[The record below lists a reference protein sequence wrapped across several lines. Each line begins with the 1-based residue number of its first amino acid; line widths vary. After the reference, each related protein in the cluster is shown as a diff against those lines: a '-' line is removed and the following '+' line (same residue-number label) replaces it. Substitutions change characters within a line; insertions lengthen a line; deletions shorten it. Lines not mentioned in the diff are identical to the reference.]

1 MRRLPLLVAAVA
13 VALLVVAAQPA
24 SAGGPTS
31 VLVVDYDGSRAAGAL
46 TGSPAYADLEKALDA
61 YNTPTGDAMPAAS
74 FMDSRVRLT
83 WLVHDVTPWRVDAV
97 IIDGDDVW
105 VETSMNLADGK
116 DLFQA
121 PAVLHRP
128 KDTALLLATL
138 TSLGVYGD
146 TRSSP
151 TSTSSPTPRP
161 VAPARVAAV
170 IPGTAVGATPG
181 ALLWSVTTAAA
192 VLALGLAL
200 GLGVALGRRSRAGSG
215 AESATDTRRP
225 DPERAAPVGFST
237 DTTPP
242 HGIRN
247 RPRGPSP
254 SPRG

>member
-1 MRRLPLLVAAVA
+1 MRRLTLLVAAVA
-13 VALLVVAAQPA
+13 AALLVASAPPA

-31 VLVVDYDGSRAAGAL
+31 VLAVDYDGSRAAGAL
-46 TGSPAYADLEKALDA
+46 TGSPAYANLEKALDA
-61 YNTPTGDAMPAAS
+61 YNAPTGDARPAAS
-74 FMDSRVRLT
+74 FMDARVRLT
-83 WLVHDVTPWRVDAV
+83 WLIHDVTPWRVDAV
-97 IIDGDDVW
+97 IVDGDDVW

-146 TRSSP
+146 TRPSP
-151 TSTSSPTPRP
+151 TSTSSPTARP
-161 VAPARVAAV
+161 VAAARVAAV
-170 IPGTAVGATPG
+170 LPTTVAGAAPG
-181 ALLWSVTTAAA
+181 AVPWWATTAAA
-192 VLALGLAL
+192 VLALGL
-200 GLGVALGRRSRAGSG
+200 GVALGRWRSRADSG
-215 AESATDTRRP
+215 TVAATNPRRP

-247 RPRGPSP
+247 GPHGPSH

>member
-1 MRRLPLLVAAVA
+1 MRRLTLLVAAVA
-13 VALLVVAAQPA
+13 AALLVASAPPA

-31 VLVVDYDGSRAAGAL
+31 VLAVDYDRSRAAGAH
-46 TGSPAYADLEKALDA
+46 TGSPAYANLEKALDA
-61 YNTPTGDAMPAAS
+61 YNAPTGDARPAAS
-74 FMDSRVRLT
+74 FMDARVRLT
-83 WLVHDVTPWRVDAV
+83 WLIHDVTPWRVDAV

-146 TRSSP
+146 TRPSP
-151 TSTSSPTPRP
+151 TSTSSPTARP
-161 VAPARVAAV
+161 VAAARVAAV
-170 IPGTAVGATPG
+170 IPGTGAAATPG
-181 ALLWSVTTAAA
+181 AVPWWATTAAA
-192 VLALGLAL
+192 VLAL
-200 GLGVALGRRSRAGSG
+200 GLGVALGRRRSRAVTGNV
-215 AESATDTRRP
+215 AATDPRRP

-247 RPRGPSP
+247 GPPGPSP
-254 SPRG
+254 SRRG